1 MPEKLKEDQKALEVN
16 AMFKGG
22 TMILSTKEM
31 LVGLEVSNISLY
43 QWIKE
48 GMPVIKQN
56 PYLFNESSLEWVK
69 ANKPKFA
76 YLAQIMLNK
85 KEG

>member
-1 MPEKLKEDQKALEVN
+1 MKI
-16 AMFKGG
+16 F
-22 TMILSTKEM
+22 STKEM

-56 PYLFNESSLEWVK
+56 PYLFNEESLYWVMSNK
-69 ANKPKFA
+69 ARFKDFA
-76 YLAQIMLNK
+76 KKML
-85 KEG
+85 EES